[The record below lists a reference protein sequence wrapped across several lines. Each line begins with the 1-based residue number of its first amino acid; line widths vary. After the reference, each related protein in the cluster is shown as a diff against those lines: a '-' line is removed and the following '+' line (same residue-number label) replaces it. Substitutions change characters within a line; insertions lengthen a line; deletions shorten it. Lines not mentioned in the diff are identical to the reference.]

1 MNSFQ
6 MPSVLGRQVS
16 PVNGNV
22 QWPSHHLNS
31 ALFFEEFGA
40 LAEQLVVSPGNLLIV
55 VITKWIIPAI
65 QILSNST
72 GFWNRST
79 LNSML
84 MVQTTIKATP
94 LT

>member
-31 ALFFEEFGA
+31 ALFFEEFGT

-65 QILSNST
+65 QVLSNST